1 MTDDQQAKNSYR
13 QILKYMGLF
22 GSIQGLTILVGLV
35 RNKLVAVILG
45 PGGMGLISLFN
56 STITLISNAT
66 NLGLPVSSVK
76 NLSEVYEEGES
87 SKLHDMVTT
96 VRTISFTTAIL
107 GFLVCLIFST
117 LLDRFTFSW
126 GNHAL
131 HFALLSPA
139 VAMMAITGG
148 ETAILK
154 SVRQMRPLTQITIL
168 HVVVA
173 LFTSVPIYWFFG
185 EAGIVPSLVIFF
197 FAQMVLTCYYTYRL
211 FPPRLRYER
220 RRLLKGLGMIKL
232 GIAFTI
238 SGIFTSGAEF
248 LIRSFLNNHA
258 SLLEVGLYNAGFMLT
273 TVYAGMVFTAMETD
287 YFPRLSGVN
296 KDVAACNLMIN
307 RQIEVTLL
315 LITPMLLAFMIF
327 MPLVVPILYTSKFMP
342 CVPMAQVIV
351 LALYLRA
358 MKLPVAYLTLA
369 KADSKIFLVLEAYSS
384 ILMVAAVILG
394 YHFWG
399 LEGAGWGLFVTGLVD
414 IIVIWVFAHF
424 HYKYEVSPMVLKYAT
439 IELPLA
445 IAGFFV
451 TRCLGGVS
459 YWVLGVVL
467 VLVSLAVSVEIL
479 RRKTS
484 LWKKLKQ
491 NLAGRFKR

>member
-220 RRLLKGLGMIKL
+220 RRLMKGLGMIKL

-287 YFPRLSGVN
+287 YYPRLSALNNYPDLRNQV
-296 KDVAACNLMIN
+296 VN

-315 LITPMLLAFMIF
+315 TVAPLLIFFTIGLPLIVPLLYSGRFA
-327 MPLVVPILYTSKFMP
+327 PIVGMS
-342 CVPMAQVIV
+342 QIII
-351 LALYLRA
+351 LALNLRA
-358 MKLPVAYLTLA
+358 MKLPVAYMPLA
-369 KADSKIFLVLEAYSS
+369 KGDSFPFLVLEAYSAV
-384 ILMVAAVILG
+384 LMVVAG
-394 YHFWG
+394 CGGFYYYG
-399 LEGAGWGLFVTGLVD
+399 LPGAGWGLFFTGFVD
-414 IIVIWVFAHF
+414 IIVVYLFTRHR
-424 HYKYEVSPMVLKYAT
+424 YGYRMSGDVVKYACMQ
-439 IELPLA
+439 LPLSLA
-445 IAGFFV
+445 AFVITQCLSGAAYWMLGIAVG
-451 TRCLGGVS
+451 
-459 YWVLGVVL
+459 
-467 VLVSLAVSVEIL
+467 LVSLFISFNL
-479 RRKTS
+479 LKKKTMGS
-484 LWKKLKQ
+484 
-491 NLAGRFKR
+491 